1 MEKNNKN
8 KTNKMDL
15 NKMDMVQ
22 LRALAK
28 ENSLRGYSRL
38 RKNDLIDVI
47 FESLEVNNNKEEI
60 KDEIKDENQMNK
72 KLTRNKRK
80 KISQTLPNYQ
90 RNQRI

>member
-8 KTNKMDL
+8 KTSKMDL
-15 NKMDMVQ
+15 NKMNMVQ

-28 ENSLRGYSRL
+28 ENNLRGYLRL
-38 RKNDLIDVI
+38 RKNDLINMI
-47 FESLEVNNNKEEI
+47 FESLEVTNNKEEI
-60 KDEIKDENQMNK
+60 KEEIKDENQMNK

-80 KISQTLPNYQ
+80 KISQKLLNYQ